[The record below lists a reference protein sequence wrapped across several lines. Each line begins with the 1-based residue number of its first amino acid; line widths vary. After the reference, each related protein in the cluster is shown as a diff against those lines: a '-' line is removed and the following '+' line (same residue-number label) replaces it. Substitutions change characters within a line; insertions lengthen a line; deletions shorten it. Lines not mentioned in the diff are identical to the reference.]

1 MAGVYHGRGNWV
13 EIDGSTII
21 RTVELQE
28 KLQDYQEIIDYNDKV
43 RDMYS
48 EGYKDALAWVLQ
60 NSDSYVDRR
69 IKGGE

>member
-1 MAGVYHGRGNWV
+1 MAGVYTTNGDWV

-28 KLQDYQEIIDYNDKV
+28 KLQDYQEIIEYNEEGFNV

-48 EGYKDALAWVLQ
+48 EGFRDALEWVLN
-60 NSDSYVDRR
+60 NSESYGDA
-69 IKGGE
+69 

>member
-13 EIDGSTII
+13 EIDGSTIM

-28 KLQDYQEIIDYNDKV
+28 KLQDYQEIIEYNEEGFNV

-48 EGYKDALAWVLQ
+48 EGFRDALEWVLN
-60 NSDSYVDRR
+60 NSKSYGDA
-69 IKGGE
+69 